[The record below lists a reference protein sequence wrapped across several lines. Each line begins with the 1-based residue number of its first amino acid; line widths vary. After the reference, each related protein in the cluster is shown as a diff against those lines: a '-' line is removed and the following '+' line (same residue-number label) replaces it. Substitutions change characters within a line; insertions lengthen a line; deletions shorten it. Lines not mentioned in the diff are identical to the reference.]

1 MSASDWRRPQQLR
14 PVIKPAILTSI
25 AGKNLLAKPLRTF
38 LTIAAIVIGVGAVVF
53 LMSLAIGLHGV
64 VNRQVLGSKSVDTID
79 VTTPND
85 QVILLNNANVN
96 KITQFA
102 HVSEVAPSYILPG
115 QISYH
120 GSLSDTVVYGTTN
133 QYLTLSA
140 FSSVA
145 GARQFTSSSDAIV
158 NTSLLSLIGQPNA
171 HTILGKALTVQ
182 TTVSSADGSQK
193 KQVTRSLKIVG
204 VVNTGAGAE
213 VYMQKQILTAAGAPE
228 YGQLKVEADN
238 QADVSA
244 ARQQIEGLGFTTAS
258 PLDTLDQIN
267 TIFTIFTFVVA
278 GFGGIG
284 MVIAVLGMFNTLTI
298 SLLERTSE
306 IGLMIT
312 MGARKS
318 DIQRLL
324 IFEALIL
331 SAVGGLAGL
340 AAAWLLGQFI
350 NLVLTHYANGHGVS
364 GSIQAF
370 AVTPLLVLGTIVLAG
385 VVGFLVAFYP
395 SQRAARINPID
406 ALRHE

>member
-1 MSASDWRRPQQLR
+1 MSAADWRRPQQLH
-14 PVIKPAILTSI
+14 PVVKPSIL
-25 AGKNLLAKPLRTF
+25 AAVAMKNLLAKPLRTA
-38 LTIAAIVIGVGAVVF
+38 LTIAAIVIGAGAIVF
-53 LMSLAIGLHGV
+53 LMSLAIGLHSV
-64 VNRQVLGSKSVDTID
+64 VNRQVLGSKSVNTID
-79 VTTPND
+79 VTTPNN
-85 QVILLNNANVN
+85 QVILLNTANLN

-102 HVSEVAPSYILPG
+102 HIVAVAPSYILPG

-133 QYLTLSA
+133 QYLALSA
-140 FSSVA
+140 LNPLA
-145 GARQFTSSSDAIV
+145 GTGQLTASGDAIV
-158 NTSLLSLIGQPNA
+158 NTSLLNLIGQSNA
-171 HTILGKALTVQ
+171 HQALGKKLAVQ
-182 TTVSSADGSQK
+182 TTISSVDGSQK
-193 KQVTRSLKIVG
+193 KQVTSNLTIVG

-213 VYMQKQILTAAGAPE
+213 VYMQKQTLAAAGAPE

-238 QADVSA
+238 RADVSVI
-244 ARQQIEGLGFTTAS
+244 RQQIEGLGFTTAS

-298 SLLERTSE
+298 SLLERTKE

-318 DIQRLL
+318 DVQRLL

-331 SAVGGLAGL
+331 SAAGGFIGL
-340 AAAWLLGQFI
+340 LVAWLLGQAI
-350 NLVLTHYANGHGVS
+350 DLALTHFANSHGVS
-364 GSIQAF
+364 GGIQAF
-370 AVTPLLVLGTIVLAG
+370 EITPLLVAATIILTAI
-385 VVGFLVAFYP
+385 VGWLVAFYP
-395 SQRAARINPID
+395 SRRAARINPID